1 MESVLEYSKQF
12 HEVSQP
18 TPLSRQSDDNRPKY
32 EMDVSQAST
41 SRSQSHSHGFMS
53 TIQQSADEPSK
64 TELRARIQDLDEEVR
79 GCYADIETIQNRI
92 QECLEEK
99 RKLGTILDKVS
110 TRHNTTTKV
119 TTNPKGKG
127 EAVGNVNFLTQSFDW
142 TDGLRARM
150 KSVFGIKEFRLCQ
163 QGLVHL
169 SFHHQNL
176 RLTIQ

>member
-12 HEVSQP
+12 HDVSRP
-18 TPLSRQSDDNRPKY
+18 APLSGQSDDYRLEY
-32 EMDVSQAST
+32 EMEVSRSST
-41 SRSQSHSHGFMS
+41 LRSQSHSHGFMS
-53 TIQQSADEPSK
+53 TIEQSADEPSTK
-64 TELRARIQDLDEEVR
+64 ELRARIQDLDDEVR

-92 QECLEEK
+92 HECLAEK
-99 RKLGTILDKVS
+99 RKLGTTLEKAS

-127 EAVGNVNFLTQSFDW
+127 QAVRNVNFLTQSFDW

-150 KSVFGIKEFRLCQ
+150 KSVFGIQEFRLCQ

-169 SFHHQNL
+169 SSTTRIFV
-176 RLTIQ
+176 